1 VQSRW
6 VRIGVVVVLLGAAFA
21 VSQTCQKD
29 QARLTKDQ
37 AIAKAERQ
45 IDFQATRK
53 QVRLLRRG
61 IGSRPYWIVSLSIP
75 QGDDLNTQ
83 EFKEL
88 AIVEI
93 DANTGKV
100 TDVRVQR

>member
-1 VQSRW
+1 MRVA
-6 VRIGVVVVLLGAAFA
+6 IVVALLAAALA
-21 VSQTCQKD
+21 VSQTCQKE
-29 QARLTKDQ
+29 QVRLTKDQ

-45 IDFQATRK
+45 VDFEATRK

-61 IGSRPYWIVSLSIP
+61 IGSRPFWIVSLSIP
-75 QGDDLNTQ
+75 RGDDLNTQ
-83 EFKEL
+83 EFREL

>member
-1 VQSRW
+1 
-6 VRIGVVVVLLGAAFA
+6 
-21 VSQTCQKD
+21 
-29 QARLTKDQ
+29 
-37 AIAKAERQ
+37 
-45 IDFQATRK
+45 
-53 QVRLLRRG
+53 
-61 IGSRPYWIVSLSIP
+61 VSLSIP
-75 QGDDLNTQ
+75 EGDDLNTQ